1 MMTASQEILAR
12 QERYNRIERATDS
25 TGRMIGVR
33 RLKPSQ
39 QLRVQ
44 EMAPGLDGA
53 VSVTVESADGN
64 RVIEIPRNSP
74 LVIAASVCEI
84 DSSPIPFA
92 KSRAELDAI
101 LDRLDTEG
109 LAAAG
114 EALAKF
120 AEENVTIDEVK
131 EAAKN

>member
-1 MMTASQEILAR
+1 MTTASEEILAR
-12 QERYNRIERATDS
+12 KERYNRIERATDS
-25 TGRMIGVR
+25 TGRLIGVR

-39 QLRVQ
+39 QLRIQ
-44 EMAPGLDGA
+44 EMAPGLDGSM
-53 VSVTVESADGN
+53 SVTIESTDGD
-64 RVIEIPRNSP
+64 RKIEIPRNSP
-74 LVIAASVCEI
+74 LVIAAAVCEI
-84 DSSPIPFA
+84 ESQPISFA

-120 AEENVTIDEVK
+120 ADENTEVDVK
-131 EAAKN
+131 EEAKN